1 MALGDFGV
9 GGIAKRGD
17 QKRRV
22 EPGHEN
28 ADLIRGALIDA
39 KTPGDRDVV
48 PRPAPATDNDEKPVP
63 CGNLFKDREIGLY
76 PLFSSSGIRID
87 PPSEI
92 TTVFIALVFVQD
104 AHIEL
109 F

>member
-17 QKRRV
+17 QSVALSRY
-22 EPGHEN
+22 EN

-63 CGNLFKDREIGLY
+63 CGNLFKDGR
-76 PLFSSSGIRID
+76 
-87 PPSEI
+87 
-92 TTVFIALVFVQD
+92 
-104 AHIEL
+104 
-109 F
+109 